1 MIVRRTLIEVAS
13 TAILATVISLLA
25 LLPALRELGSAWG
38 SGDMLSTYVNT
49 ENWGLFGFTTGNHFG
64 YPLGMDLNLFPSID
78 ITQNSFAALVGWIT
92 GNPFMGINLLLF
104 LSFPLVAVLAYCS
117 IRLTGLRGP
126 LAVSLAVAFTMI
138 PFHFAR
144 GLGHTSLATMYG
156 AVTAVILAQLIGS
169 GRVKE
174 MLFSSKATQTKTKVT
189 NYVILIALVFTTAW
203 SGVYYAAFGLILMVA
218 AWLWQFAT
226 NRTNTLV
233 NAIPMVAVGVVAVAG
248 FIPSLLALRAD
259 PPFISLGERLP
270 SESVIFAGI
279 LAIAILAAPISRLG
293 GPFAAYNTE
302 VTQAFGATPQY
313 ENTTISSYGTWITL
327 AALVFIAFSLLT
339 RFRARLGL
347 LGLLLATTVLFFIP
361 WGLNFLFASLV
372 TPQIR
377 AWNRLIPVLLLL
389 VILIAATILANM
401 KAGNVKIT
409 KVHPALAIAVVILAV
424 TAVESAWPFVTPYRE
439 GARSGAQITQAAR
452 DYTTSI
458 GEQIPQNCGVLQLP
472 HQVYPENGPLLELG
486 DYEHFWTSIV
496 DSNKSWSY
504 GAVKNTNASAWLS
517 ALPEVPGAEEV
528 DLLAQAGFCG
538 IHLDTRAFVAP
549 AAERIVTGL
558 TSRYG
563 PPTVTAATKADT
575 PANWLF
581 FTTNPQAQTQD
592 PANWSP
598 DLVNY
603 FLAPAIT
610 TERVDLANM
619 SVGPR
624 GSKDALIWW
633 WTITPQAT
641 FTIHP
646 LDQRT
651 PLTLITGGVRIPSC
665 QDQSEAQ
672 VRLTLSTGE
681 TLITTANQ
689 KTTTEFE
696 ITLKQPTMEE
706 TILTV
711 STDLQGCQPADYAYP
726 QYIQVIDLHAK

>member
-1 MIVRRTLIEVAS
+1 
-13 TAILATVISLLA
+13 
-25 LLPALRELGSAWG
+25 
-38 SGDMLSTYVNT
+38 
-49 ENWGLFGFTTGNHFG
+49 
-64 YPLGMDLNLFPSID
+64 
-78 ITQNSFAALVGWIT
+78 
-92 GNPFMGINLLLF
+92 
-104 LSFPLVAVLAYCS
+104 
-117 IRLTGLRGP
+117 
-126 LAVSLAVAFTMI
+126 
-138 PFHFAR
+138 
-144 GLGHTSLATMYG
+144 MYG

-174 MLFSSKATQTKTKVT
+174 MLFPRKATQTKTKVT

-218 AWLWQFAT
+218 AWVWQFAT
-226 NRTNTLV
+226 NRINTLV
-233 NAIPMVAVGVVAVAG
+233 NTIPIVAVGVIAIAG

-270 SESVIFAGI
+270 YESVIFAGV

-293 GPFAAYNTE
+293 GPFATYNTE
-302 VTQAFGATPQY
+302 VTQAFGAAPQY
-313 ENTTISSYGTWITL
+313 ENTTISNYGTWITF
-327 AALVFIAFSLLT
+327 AALILIAFSLLT

-361 WGLNFLFASLV
+361 WGLNYSFAALV

-401 KAGNVKIT
+401 KASNVKIT
-409 KVHPALAIAVVILAV
+409 KVYPALAIAVVILAV

-439 GARSGAQITQAAR
+439 GAQGGAQISQVAR
-452 DYTTSI
+452 DYTTAI
-458 GEQIPQNCGVLQLP
+458 DEQIPQNCGVLQLP
-472 HQVYPENGPLLELG
+472 HQVYPENGPLADLN

-504 GAVKNTNASAWLS
+504 GAVKNTDAGAWLS
-517 ALPEVPGAEEV
+517 ALPEVPNTEEV

-610 TERVDLANM
+610 TEQVDLANM

-624 GSKDALIWW
+624 GSKDALFWW

-651 PLTLITGGVRIPSC
+651 PFTQITGGVRIPSC

-672 VRLTLSTGE
+672 VSLTLSTGE
-681 TLITTANQ
+681 TLITTASQ

-696 ITLKQPTMEE
+696 ITLKEPTMED
-706 TILTV
+706 TTLTV
-711 STDLQGCQPADYAYP
+711 STDLAGCQPADYGYP
-726 QYIQVIDLHAK
+726 QYVQVIDLHAK

>member
-1 MIVRRTLIEVAS
+1 MIARRTLIEVAS
-13 TAILATVISLLA
+13 TAILAAVMSLLA

-49 ENWGLFGFTTGNHFG
+49 ENWGLFGFTAGNHFG

-174 MLFSSKATQTKTKVT
+174 MLIPSKATQTKTKVT
-189 NYVILIALVFTTAW
+189 NYVILISLVFTTAW

-226 NRTNTLV
+226 NRTNTLI
-233 NAIPMVAVGVVAVAG
+233 NAIPIVAVGVIAIAG

-270 SESVIFAGI
+270 YESVIFAGV

-293 GPFAAYNTE
+293 GPFATYNTE
-302 VTQAFGATPQY
+302 VTQAFGVAPQY

-327 AALVFIAFSLLT
+327 AALILIAFSLLT

-347 LGLLLATTVLFFIP
+347 LGLLLATTILFFVP
-361 WGLNFLFASLV
+361 WGLNFLFATLV

-401 KAGNVKIT
+401 KASNVKIT
-409 KVHPALAIAVVILAV
+409 KVYPTLAIAVVILAV
-424 TAVESAWPFVTPYRE
+424 TAVESAWPFVAPYRE
-439 GARSGAQITQAAR
+439 GAQGGAQISQTAH
-452 DYTTSI
+452 DYTTAI
-458 GEQIPQNCGVLQLP
+458 DEQIPQNCGVLQLP
-472 HQVYPENGPLLELG
+472 HQVYPENGPLGDLK

-504 GAVKNTNASAWLS
+504 GAVKNTDAGAWLS
-517 ALPEVPGAEEV
+517 ALPEVPNTEEV

-624 GSKDALIWW
+624 GSKDALFWW
-633 WTITPQAT
+633 WTIAPQAT

-651 PLTLITGGVRIPSC
+651 PLNQITGGVRIPSC

-672 VRLTLSTGE
+672 VSLTLSTGE

-696 ITLKQPTMEE
+696 ITLKEPTMED
-706 TILTV
+706 TTLTV
-711 STDLQGCQPADYAYP
+711 STDLAGCQPSDYGYP
-726 QYIQVIDLHAK
+726 QYAQVIDLHAK

>member
-1 MIVRRTLIEVAS
+1 MIARRTLIEVAS

-49 ENWGLFGFTTGNHFG
+49 ENWGLFGFTTENHFG

-126 LAVSLAVAFTMI
+126 LAVALAVAFTMI
-138 PFHFAR
+138 PFHFSR

-174 MLFSSKATQTKTKVT
+174 MLFPSKATHTKTKVT

-218 AWLWQFAT
+218 AWVWQFAT

-233 NAIPMVAVGVVAVAG
+233 NTIPIVAVGVIAIAG

-270 SESVIFAGI
+270 YESVIFAGV

-293 GPFAAYNTE
+293 GPFATYNTE
-302 VTQAFGATPQY
+302 VTQAFGAAPQY
-313 ENTTISSYGTWITL
+313 ENTTISSFGTWITL
-327 AALVFIAFSLLT
+327 AALILIAFSLLT

-361 WGLNFLFASLV
+361 WGLNYLFAALV

-401 KAGNVKIT
+401 KASNVKIT
-409 KVHPALAIAVVILAV
+409 KVYPALAIAVVILAV

-439 GARSGAQITQAAR
+439 GAQGGAQISQVAR
-452 DYTTSI
+452 DYTTAI
-458 GEQIPQNCGVLQLP
+458 DEQIPQNCGVLQLP
-472 HQVYPENGPLLELG
+472 HQVYPENGPLADLN

-504 GAVKNTNASAWLS
+504 GAVKNTGSGAWLS
-517 ALPEVPGAEEV
+517 ALPEVPNTEEV

-598 DLVNY
+598 DLVGY

-624 GSKDALIWW
+624 GSKDALFWW

-651 PLTLITGGVRIPSC
+651 PFTQITGGVRIPGC

-672 VRLTLSTGE
+672 VILTLSTGE
-681 TLITTANQ
+681 TLITTASQ

-696 ITLKQPTMEE
+696 ITLKEPTMED
-706 TILTV
+706 TTLTV
-711 STDLQGCQPADYAYP
+711 STDLAGCQPADYGYP
-726 QYIQVIDLHAK
+726 QYVQVIDLHAK